1 MPFVPSV
8 DRVADINGTF
18 VEEHHRLANCTSQ
31 NAIPSVDRVADT
43 DARQSLTCIR
53 LCLRG
58 QSCLHA
64 PSTGCGSD
72 DCAIRTSYR
81 RLDVPYLLRGLTTP
95 YLMRILVAPYILRGL
110 ATPYLLRRL
119 AAPYLLRGLATSYLL
134 KRYYSL
140 AIASRPEVAFFT
152 PSIPVNCSNIEWC
165 EFSIGGVSIGGSRGA
180 SPLEVHKEHL
190 YRMFMRSA
198 SIGGSRWVSPSEVHN
213 EHLYRKFTR
222 SPSIG

>member
-8 DRVADINGTF
+8 DRVADTNGTF

-81 RLDVPYLLRGLTTP
+81 RLDVPYLLRGLATP
-95 YLMRILVAPYILRGL
+95 YLMRILD
-110 ATPYLLRRL
+110 
-119 AAPYLLRGLATSYLL
+119 APYLLRGLATSYLL
-134 KRYYSL
+134 KRHYSL
-140 AIASRPEVAFFT
+140 AIASGPKVVFFT
-152 PSIPVNCSNIEWC
+152 LAIPVNRSNMEW
-165 EFSIGGVSIGGSRGA
+165 FYLRNI
-180 SPLEVHKEHL
+180 
-190 YRMFMRSA
+190 RS
-198 SIGGSRWVSPSEVHN
+198 
-213 EHLYRKFTR
+213 
-222 SPSIG
+222 